1 MTEQNIKQKFRLREV
16 DKNRN
21 YFIEER
27 KQNEVIS
34 KKQKSICKILNHIR
48 YLLI

>member
-16 DKNRN
+16 DKKGN

-27 KQNEVIS
+27 KQNEMIS
-34 KKQKSICKILNHIR
+34 KK
-48 YLLI
+48 

>member
-1 MTEQNIKQKFRLREV
+1 MTEQNIRQKFRLREI
-16 DKNRN
+16 DKKGN

-27 KQNEVIS
+27 KHNDVIS